1 MSKESTTRTAD
12 TRDPQCPPWC
22 ETTRGVHD
30 NERRDVDDCE
40 SYRHSRTVITARDED
55 VVSIDMMQSIR
66 TGEALAPAVWLDLR
80 PLGWGNSI
88 TQDQAR
94 QLHSALGMALDLITD
109 PSKVRPD
116 CLSWCS
122 EHDPDSGKCVSASM
136 DAGRVS
142 VWLVAGPGQDA
153 RLAVDTPVGGGNLS
167 MTEAGALADAV
178 THLVESAGGRR

>member
-12 TRDPQCPPWC
+12 TREPLCPPWC
-22 ETTRGVHD
+22 QTPLGVHD
-30 NERRDVDDCE
+30 DERRDVDDCE
-40 SYRHSRTVITARDED
+40 SYRHSHAVLSAGDED
-55 VVSIDMMQSIR
+55 VVGVDVMQSIR

-88 TQDQAR
+88 TQEQAR
-94 QLHSALGMALDLITD
+94 QLHGALGMALDLITD

-116 CLSWCS
+116 CASWCS
-122 EHDPDSGKCVSASM
+122 EHDLDGGQCVCDPQ

-142 VWLVAGPGQDA
+142 VWLVAKPGKDA

-167 MTEAGALADAV
+167 MTEAGVLADAV
-178 THLVESAGGRR
+178 THLVNVAGGQR

>member
-22 ETTRGVHD
+22 QTTPDVHVD
-30 NERRDVDDCE
+30 ERRDVDDCE
-40 SYRHSRTVITARDED
+40 SYRHSRSVMSAGGED

-66 TGEALAPAVWLDLR
+66 TGHANAPTVWLDLR

-94 QLHSALGMALDLITD
+94 QLHGALGAALDLFTA
-109 PSKVRPD
+109 PTEVRPG
-116 CLSWCS
+116 CAPWCS
-122 EHDPDSGKCVSASM
+122 AHDAGTGQCVSAAQ

-142 VWLVAGPGQDA
+142 VWLVADPGGSA
-153 RLAVDTPVGGGNLS
+153 RLAVDAPVAGGDLS
-167 MTEAGALADAV
+167 LAEAGVLAGAV
-178 THLVESAGGRR
+178 SRMVEMAGGQR